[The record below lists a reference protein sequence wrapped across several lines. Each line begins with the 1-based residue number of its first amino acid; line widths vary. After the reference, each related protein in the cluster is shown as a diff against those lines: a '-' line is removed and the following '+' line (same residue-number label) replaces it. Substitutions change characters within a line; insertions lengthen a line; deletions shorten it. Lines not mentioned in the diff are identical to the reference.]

1 MPEVDLCIHT
11 DADPASEAAIRLVS
25 SGRGALSFILGNQAR
40 RAQIL
45 RRHLRWDR
53 LIVAYQHQQPIGFV
67 AFQIRGVGPYAPR
80 LADFAKVFG
89 VTGGAWRY
97 AALWIIEYRSR
108 FVPFYLYGLK
118 VEASARRRGVGSAL
132 MRAAEAVAARH
143 GAAAVELEV
152 AADNPAAQAM
162 YARLGY
168 SEKKVIRLGWAAR
181 FFAFPSVQVL
191 SRDLGD
197 P

>member
-1 MPEVDLCIHT
+1 MPEVELRTHT
-11 DADPASEAAIRLVS
+11 DADPAPEEAIRLVA
-25 SGRGALSFILGNQAR
+25 SGRGALSFFLGNESR

-53 LIVAYQHQQPIGFV
+53 LIVAYEHAQPIGFV
-67 AFQIRGVGPYAPR
+67 AFQIKGIGRYAPR
-80 LADFAKVFG
+80 PADFAGVFG
-89 VTGGAWRY
+89 IAGGAWRY
-97 AALWIIEYRSR
+97 AAFWIIEYRGR

-118 VEASARRRGVGSAL
+118 VEAYARRRGVGSAL
-132 MRAAEAVAARH
+132 MKAAEAVAVRH

-168 SEKKVIRLGWAAR
+168 SEKKVVRLGWAAR
-181 FFAFPSVQVL
+181 FFAFPSVHVL
-191 SRDLGD
+191 SRKVGCH
-197 P
+197 